1 MSIRQSDTDDDHS
14 TRKKVMIEELQARI
28 AELEK
33 EVAELKAEIAWSD
46 EHPGYDPR

>member
-1 MSIRQSDTDDDHS
+1 
-14 TRKKVMIEELQARI
+14 MIEELQARI